1 MNEHLH
7 TWKLT
12 PTAIPSA
19 LWYLSTVRSP
29 VRVRAPGPLEARELA
44 AQRFCRR
51 QSTRVPASGSPWLDP
66 DLVICIEDHDERL
79 AVVREPG
86 IVSD

>member
-1 MNEHLH
+1 MNAHLH

-12 PTAIPSA
+12 PTATPSA
-19 LWYLSTVRSP
+19 LWYLSSVRSP
-29 VRVRAPGPLEARELA
+29 VRVRAPGPFEARELA
-44 AQRFCRR
+44 TQRFCRME
-51 QSTRVPASGSPWLDP
+51 STRPPVASSPWLDP

-79 AVVREPG
+79 AELAEPG